1 MNIKQYYNT
10 TKKKIAWFVLG
21 GTALAAPLVL
31 PDSKPVYDYVDLVW
45 EKPVTEEQWAED
57 VKKDQLHTRFDY
69 QLQEM
74 KESHEAKLLELKK
87 LYDKATLYPDA
98 IRWELI
104 EAGIPEEEIDK
115 QVAEQIAGI
124 KLEYEKIQQVVE
136 RINKEIEL
144 RSKGKVDRKAEISK
158 IQPSTPEEKAELEK
172 LKK

>member
-1 MNIKQYYNT
+1 MNINKFYNT

-31 PDSKPVYDYVDLVW
+31 PDSKPVYDYADLVW
-45 EKPVTEEQWAED
+45 EKPVTDEQWAED
-57 VKKDQLHTRFDY
+57 VKKEQLNSRFDF

-74 KESHEAKLLELKK
+74 KESHEAKLLELKT
-87 LYDKATLYPDA
+87 LYDKAVLYPDA

-104 EAGIPEEEIDK
+104 EAGMPESELDK
-115 QVAEQIAGI
+115 QVAEKIAST
-124 KLEYEKIQQVVE
+124 KWEYEKLQQTIE

-144 RSKGKVDRKAEISK
+144 RKKGAVDRKTDISK

-172 LKK
+172 IKK

>member
-1 MNIKQYYNT
+1 MNINKLYNT

-21 GTALAAPLVL
+21 STALAAPLIL
-31 PDSKPVYDYVDLVW
+31 PDSQPVYDYVDLVW
-45 EKPVTEEQWAED
+45 EKPVTDEQWAED

-104 EAGIPEEEIDK
+104 ESGIPEEELDK
-115 QVAEQIAGI
+115 QVAERIAGI

-144 RSKGKVDRKAEISK
+144 RKSGKVDRKTDISK
-158 IQPSTPEEKAELEK
+158 TQPSTPEEKAALEK
-172 LKK
+172 IK